1 VSVVDGALRF
11 LLSYDAV
18 STVIPGTRSVAH
30 LMSSVA
36 AADGAL
42 PQDSVDAIRAC
53 TPAPSPALRW
63 TGEPQPELRSNLR

>member
-1 VSVVDGALRF
+1 VSLVDGALRF

-30 LMSSVA
+30 PMSSVA

-42 PQDSVDAIRAC
+42 PQDSVDAIRAWHAR
-53 TPAPSPALRW
+53 TLAGAALDW
-63 TGEPQPELRSNLR
+63 